1 MCLAESK
8 ENVLYEGCL
17 VAHCTLRLL
26 NPECHL
32 TSDWSAEPLHLQSS
46 RAVTL
51 VYSDSVSPSSSSS
64 SSSSS
69 QQAGVSGLLS
79 AQQAGVSGLLPAP
92 TLSYC
97 FPLLRAVVT
106 SHKKSEQGESLL
118 VKCLDLLSTHAAKLC
133 SDDPRDEVDLSAV
146 IYIRQ
151 RKTYLFLPMSLS
163 VCLSVCL
170 LAR

>member
-46 RAVTL
+46 RAITL

-64 SSSSS
+64 
-69 QQAGVSGLLS
+69 
-79 AQQAGVSGLLPAP
+79 QQAGVSGLLPAP

-118 VKCLDLLSTHAAKLC
+118 VKCLDLLSTHAAKLR